1 MDLNYIDIGIVVLTL
16 LSALVGFVRG
26 FVRETI
32 SLTTWVAAI
41 ALGFIYAEPL
51 SAKLPF
57 NISHDLAR
65 MGVSFLLI
73 FIGVIVVGSI
83 INYLFTKAIGA
94 IGLSAADRVLGGAFG
109 VLRGV
114 LIVTLAVLL
123 LGLGLTPITE
133 MDLWKESQ
141 LIPHFTE
148 AAEWLKEIIPED
160 VSEFFKAWGERF
172 GLSPDGAAS
181 EVPVPPETIPST
193 SE

>member
-26 FVRETI
+26 FVREAI

-41 ALGFIYAEPL
+41 ALAFIYAETL

-73 FIGVIVVGSI
+73 FIGVIVLGSI
-83 INYLFTKAIGA
+83 INYLLTKAISA
-94 IGLSAADRVLGGAFG
+94 IGLGSVDRVLGGAFG
-109 VLRGV
+109 VLRGA

-133 MDLWKESQ
+133 MDLWKSSQ
-141 LIPHFTE
+141 LVPHFTD
-148 AAEWLKEIIPED
+148 AAEWLKEVIPED
-160 VSEFFKAWGERF
+160 IAEQIKGIGERL
-172 GLSPDGAAS
+172 GLSAEALPNS
-181 EVPVPPETIPST
+181 PEQTAPIDSKP
-193 SE
+193 E

>member
-26 FVRETI
+26 FVREAI

-41 ALGFIYAEPL
+41 ALAFIFAETL

-73 FIGVIVVGSI
+73 FIGVIVLGSI
-83 INYLFTKAIGA
+83 INYLFTKAISA
-94 IGLSAADRVLGGAFG
+94 IGLGAVDRVLGGAFG
-109 VLRGV
+109 VLRGA

-133 MDLWKESQ
+133 MDLWKTSQ
-141 LIPHFTE
+141 LIPHFSD
-148 AAEWLKEIIPED
+148 AAEWLKESIPEN
-160 VSEFFKAWGERF
+160 VAEQIKALGERL
-172 GLSPDGAAS
+172 GISAEDIPINS
-181 EVPVPPETIPST
+181 ESAVTTPAKPE
-193 SE
+193 